1 MIILIIY
8 TDTSMIQKSH
18 IGHGGRGGQ
27 TKLLLKNKTRG
38 GGRAGRERE
47 MLGKP
52 VNTCTPSVQE
62 AGTGGLLRV

>member
-1 MIILIIY
+1 MIKLIIY
-8 TDTSMIQKSH
+8 TDTSMVQKSH

-38 GGRAGRERE
+38 GDERGRERK
-47 MLGKP
+47 MLRKP
-52 VNTCTPSVQE
+52 VNTCTTSVQE